1 MSHTSSNGDNVKK
14 RLENKGNGNLV
25 GWCAESLIFYY
36 DDPNEIM
43 LQLLVN
49 DSGKCQDHF
58 KNIFKPEFNYMSS
71 FTGKH
76 KEHEFVTCI
85 NYAELFETD
94 KNKFRKFE

>member
-49 DSGKCQDHF
+49 DSGKC
-58 KNIFKPEFNYMSS
+58 
-71 FTGKH
+71 
-76 KEHEFVTCI
+76 
-85 NYAELFETD
+85 
-94 KNKFRKFE
+94 